1 MWPNQ
6 STGQETCWP
15 VRLTAQVKERE
26 KNNNRICFLC
36 DDDLYSTNF
45 FSHVCMSMGQDY
57 AIFAKKK
64 FGECNNLD
72 IDKQFNSNE
81 HETTQPKFNNPS
93 YFYTKSKCTEASRTT
108 NTYTNSITS
117 AFNTPRFISQLKCF
131 YTSALFK
138 DWVHKG
144 NVEVEVSFLDQL
156 QVHFRLW

>member
-1 MWPNQ
+1 
-6 STGQETCWP
+6 
-15 VRLTAQVKERE
+15 
-26 KNNNRICFLC
+26 
-36 DDDLYSTNF
+36 
-45 FSHVCMSMGQDY
+45 MGQDY
-57 AIFAKKK
+57 AIFVKKK

-93 YFYTKSKCTEASRTT
+93 YFYANQNVQKPPEQLTL
-108 NTYTNSITS
+108 SITS
-117 AFNTPRFISQLKCF
+117 AFNTLRFISQLKCF

-156 QVHFRLW
+156 QVHFDSGSDRYIWQFDSSAGGSTVRVQT